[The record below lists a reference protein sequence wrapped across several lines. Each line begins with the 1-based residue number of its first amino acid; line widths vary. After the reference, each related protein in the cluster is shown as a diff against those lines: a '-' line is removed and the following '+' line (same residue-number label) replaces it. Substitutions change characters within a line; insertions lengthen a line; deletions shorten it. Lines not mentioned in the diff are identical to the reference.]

1 MAYGLLNTSIK
12 RELKAWNGT
21 FYPGG
26 DTMRV
31 TIRILAALCFIS
43 SLFLP
48 VHNAQAVRIKDL
60 ASVKGVRN
68 NQLIGYGLVVG
79 LNGTGDGNKAAF
91 TTQALVNMLK
101 SMGIPVNEND
111 IKVKNVAGVLVT
123 ANLPPFSKPGQSID
137 VVLSSLGDASSLQ
150 GGTLV
155 VTPLKGLDEQVYAIA
170 QGPVS
175 IGGFKANG
183 TLPEGVQTNH
193 LTVARIPDGATVER
207 EVPVSFNDKKE
218 ITLSLNSSD
227 FTTISR
233 LTTAVNTYLN
243 GPFASALDGATATI
257 QIPEKFQSQEISFLA
272 MIENL
277 EVQPDSVA
285 KVVVDERTGTIVMG
299 ENVRINNLALS
310 HGNLSIQVADK
321 PASSISQ
328 EMIGQILTDEMVKKM
343 TEAIT
348 TPGGA
353 AQSSKLINLSPGV
366 TLGEMVRALNSVGAA
381 PRDLIAIFQAI
392 KAAGALQAELKII

>member
-1 MAYGLLNTSIK
+1 MRLALQLLC
-12 RELKAWNGT
+12 
-21 FYPGG
+21 
-26 DTMRV
+26 
-31 TIRILAALCFIS
+31 IL
-43 SLFLP
+43 SLTVIFTLP
-48 VHNAQAVRIKDL
+48 ADYAHAVRIKDL
-60 ASVKGVRN
+60 ASVKGVRS

-123 ANLPPFSKPGQSID
+123 ANLPPFVKAGQAID

-155 VTPLKGLDEQVYAIA
+155 ATPLKGLDDQVYAVA
-170 QGPVS
+170 QGPIS
-175 IGGFKANG
+175 IGGFQSTGAPADG
-183 TLPEGVQTNH
+183 IQANH

-207 EVPVSFNDKKE
+207 EVPVSFAGKKE
-218 ITLSLNSSD
+218 IILSLNTPD

-233 LTTAVNTYLN
+233 LSAAVNSYLN
-243 GPFASALDGATATI
+243 GPFATAVDGATVSI
-257 QIPEKFQSQEISFLA
+257 QIPENMDDQQIGFIAS
-272 MIENL
+272 IENI
-277 EVQPDSVA
+277 EVIPDSTA

-299 ENVRINNLALS
+299 ENVRISNLALS
-310 HGNLSIQVADK
+310 HGNLSIQVSDK
-321 PASSISQ
+321 PNSPIPN
-328 EMIGQILTDEMVKKM
+328 EMIGQILTDEMVRKM
-343 TEAIT
+343 TDAIS
-348 TPGGA
+348 TPGGN
-353 AQSSKLINLSPGV
+353 AQQSKLINLTPGV

>member
-1 MAYGLLNTSIK
+1 
-12 RELKAWNGT
+12 
-21 FYPGG
+21 
-26 DTMRV
+26 MRFALRF
-31 TIRILAALCFIS
+31 TWILCLTLSFTLAA
-43 SLFLP
+43 
-48 VHNAQAVRIKDL
+48 NDAQAVRIKDL

-79 LNGTGDGNKAAF
+79 LDGTGDGNKASF

-101 SMGIPVNEND
+101 GMGIPVNEND

-123 ANLPPFSKPGQSID
+123 ATLPPFVKAGQSLD

-155 VTPLKGLDEQVYAIA
+155 VTPLKGLDDQIYAIA
-170 QGPVS
+170 QGPIS
-175 IGGFKANG
+175 IGGFQTAG
-183 TLPEGVQTNH
+183 TPAEGTQANH

-207 EVPVSFNDKKE
+207 EVPVSFTGKKE

-227 FTTISR
+227 FTTVSR
-233 LTTAVNTYLN
+233 LSAAINSYLN
-243 GPFASALDGATATI
+243 GSFATAVDGATVSI
-257 QIPEKFQSQEISFLA
+257 QIPENMQEQQIGFIA
-272 MIENL
+272 AIENL
-277 EVQPDSVA
+277 EVNPDSTA
-285 KVVVDERTGTIVMG
+285 KVVIDERTGTIVMG
-299 ENVRINNLALS
+299 ENVRISNLALS
-310 HGNLSIQVADK
+310 HGNLSIQVSDK
-321 PASSISQ
+321 KPIPT

-343 TEAIT
+343 TEAVST
-348 TPGGA
+348 QGGN
-353 AQSSKLINLSPGV
+353 AQQSKLINLTPGV